1 MKKQETMVKYVHIPE
16 RKRPDGHYAMCA
28 ALHMVK
34 YVHIPERKRPDGHYA
49 MCAALHMVKYNHGL
63 PVFPLWKK
71 KTGQE
76 GHIEE
81 ELWQYKI
88 HFRRKK
94 LSRRLQ
100 MV

>member
-16 RKRPDGHYAMCA
+16 RKRPDGHN
-28 ALHMVK
+28 
-34 YVHIPERKRPDGHYA
+34 A

-88 HFRRKK
+88 YFRRKK